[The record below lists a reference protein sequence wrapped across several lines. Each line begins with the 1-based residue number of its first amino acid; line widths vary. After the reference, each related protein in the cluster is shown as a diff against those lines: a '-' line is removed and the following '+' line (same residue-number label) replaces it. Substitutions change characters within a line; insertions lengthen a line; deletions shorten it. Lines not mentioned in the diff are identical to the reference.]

1 MGNFMRPAAAG
12 LSCLF
17 RRLRAEMRQEASEPY
32 PISVPVL
39 RKQERGLR
47 GAVKYVRGAFDR
59 FSLSSLQ

>member
-1 MGNFMRPAAAG
+1 MQ
-12 LSCLF
+12 
-17 RRLRAEMRQEASEPY
+17 QETSEPY

>member
-1 MGNFMRPAAAG
+1 MQTSEKGVCIAASGAV
-12 LSCLF
+12 
-17 RRLRAEMRQEASEPY
+17 RTMQQETSEPY

>member
-1 MGNFMRPAAAG
+1 MQTSEKGVCIAASGAV
-12 LSCLF
+12 
-17 RRLRAEMRQEASEPY
+17 RTTRQEASEPY

-59 FSLSSLQ
+59 FFLSSLQ